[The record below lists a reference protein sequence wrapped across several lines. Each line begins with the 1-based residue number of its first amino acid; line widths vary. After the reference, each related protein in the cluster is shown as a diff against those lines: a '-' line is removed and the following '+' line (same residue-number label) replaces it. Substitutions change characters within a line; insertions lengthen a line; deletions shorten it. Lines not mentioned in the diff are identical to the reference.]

1 MSGVAVDWRGRASP
15 HWMRA
20 WNSNARRAI
29 EAPTCLRVGGSAV
42 ASGSVRASRL
52 ATGNPRPQI
61 VRPAAVTATALPP
74 PRHHPAPWSQSFA
87 NGNVFTLFP
96 AGVPTG
102 MRCVSHR
109 TVMRHTAHTSR
120 ATRLAAGRRVSRSA
134 RRVQAHPVLIGCV
147 QCLFIL
153 VPLLVWVV
161 LLPVLLMF
169 LCWLIAG

>member
-1 MSGVAVDWRGRASP
+1 MDWRGRASQQ
-15 HWMRA
+15 WMRV

-29 EAPTCLRVGGSAV
+29 EALTCLRVGGSAV

-52 ATGNPRPQI
+52 AAGNPTPRI
-61 VRPAAVTATALPP
+61 IRPAAVTATAFPP

-96 AGVPTG
+96 AGVPAG

-134 RRVQAHPVLIGCV
+134 HPVLVGCV

-153 VPLLVWVV
+153 VRLLVWVV
-161 LLPVLLMF
+161 FLPVLLMF